1 MAVPSPPA
9 AVPGGLVEMKVRR
22 LCADPLTELPVLLLE
37 DQSGRETLAVP
48 VGMGEAGAIAS
59 ELSNV
64 AFDRPLPHDLITS
77 ILSTCGARLERVELR
92 ELRRETLYATLVLR
106 MPGGLEPPLELDAR
120 PSDAVALALRTGASI
135 HVARRVLAKARRHQC
150 QHQGRA
156 TSRAHGK
163 ARAYDDADT
172 DGAWGE
178 ARVCDDAELGE
189 GIDERFAT
197 WLLISLP
204 DEDFGKWKM

>member
-1 MAVPSPPA
+1 MAAPTPPA
-9 AVPGGLVEMKVRR
+9 AGIGSLVEMKVRR
-22 LCADPLTELPVLLLE
+22 LCSDPLTELPVLLLE

-48 VGMGEAGAIAS
+48 VGTGEAGAIAS

-64 AFDRPLPHDLITS
+64 AFDRPLPHDLITA

-106 MPGGLEPPLELDAR
+106 VPGEAAPQGLELDAR
-120 PSDAVALALRTGASI
+120 PSDAVALALRTGAPI
-135 HVARRVLAKARRHQC
+135 HVARRVLAKARRHPC
-150 QHQGRA
+150 QHQGRPCG
-156 TSRAHGK
+156 RPLGK
-163 ARAYDDADT
+163 T
-172 DGAWGE
+172 EWGE
-178 ARVCDDAELGE
+178 GRVCDDAELTG

-197 WLLISLP
+197 WLLISLR